1 VGFPT
6 LKKMLKLYQNDPDV
20 AFVAIQTT
28 FEGFD
33 SNTFKQAK
41 KVAADYKIKIP
52 VGHSGSRGKI
62 SPVLVNY
69 RSGGTPWTVII
80 DRNGIV
86 RFNYFHLEYL
96 QATMLID
103 KLKLAGP
110 QR

>member
-1 VGFPT
+1 
-6 LKKMLKLYQNDPDV
+6 MLKLYQNDPDV

-33 SNTFKQAK
+33 SNTFEKTK

-52 VGHSGSRGKI
+52 VGHSGSREQF
-62 SPVLVNY
+62 SPVIANY
-69 RSGGTPWTVII
+69 RSGGTPWAVII

-86 RFNYFHLEYL
+86 RFNYYHLEYL

>member
-1 VGFPT
+1 
-6 LKKMLKLYQNDPDV
+6 MLKLYQNDPDV

-52 VGHSGSRGKI
+52 VGHSGSREKL

-103 KLKLAGP
+103 KLKLAAR